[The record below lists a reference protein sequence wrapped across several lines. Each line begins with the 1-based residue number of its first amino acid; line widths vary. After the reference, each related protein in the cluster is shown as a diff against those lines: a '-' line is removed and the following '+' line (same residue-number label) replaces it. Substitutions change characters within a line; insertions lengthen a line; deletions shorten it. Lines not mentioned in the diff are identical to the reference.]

1 MNYSHGKR
9 LVKVHMTNIAAAS
22 GRVRETNLSI
32 QVCSVE
38 VYLAAVFMD
47 DIARLLDAVLKH
59 TEGRRVCDLGNKM
72 KPGTGIVLGNE
83 AYHESREVVFVL
95 LCLCTQVHNIEATV
109 RQTLHR
115 DHLQAGHDCGLGA
128 FQHQKVSASKNSLTA
143 GFVPCALTGMRQMFL

>member
-38 VYLAAVFMD
+38 VYLASVFMD

-59 TEGRRVCDLGNKM
+59 TESRRVCDLGNKM
-72 KPGTGIVLGNE
+72 KPGTSVVLGNE

-95 LCLCTQVHNIEATV
+95 LCLCTQVRNIEATV

-115 DHLQAGHDCGLGA
+115 DHL
-128 FQHQKVSASKNSLTA
+128 
-143 GFVPCALTGMRQMFL
+143 